1 MKGISSAIITLT
13 GVGLIGVGPL
23 YRDLDAN
30 LPAILMLCG
39 IAIALIGF
47 VNWISAM
54 KSE

>member
-1 MKGISSAIITLT
+1 MKSISSAIITST
-13 GVGLIGVGPL
+13 GVALIGVGPL
-23 YRDLDAN
+23 YHEIAAN
-30 LPAILMLCG
+30 LPAIFMLCG